1 MNKTSFMQTLYS
13 NLSGIP
19 ENEKNEIMYDYEE
32 HFRMAKEQ
40 GRTEEDT
47 VNSMGDP
54 VQIARQFRAGYT
66 VNVANSNKTSGNLL
80 RAVFA
85 TCALGFFN
93 LCFVIGPFFGVVGVF
108 IGLYATAIALTFSGI
123 AAFIAPLLQPFISG
137 LVNIGNVGYPLNAIG
152 SLTVSAAGVGLTC
165 LGLLFF
171 LLNIWLTKGFY
182 KLTVKYL
189 KWNIDFISRKNQ

>member
-1 MNKTSFMQTLYS
+1 MNKTTFMQTLYS
-13 NLSGIP
+13 NLYGIP
-19 ENEKNEIMYDYEE
+19 ENERNEIMYDYEE

-47 VNSMGDP
+47 TNSMGDP
-54 VQIARQFRAGYT
+54 IQIARQFKADYSL
-66 VNVANSNKTSGNLL
+66 NIASSNKSSSNLL

-93 LCFVIGPFFGVVGVF
+93 LCFVIGPFFGVVGVL
-108 IGLYATAIALTFSGI
+108 IGLYGAAIGLTFSGI
-123 AAFIAPLLQPFISG
+123 AAFIAPLLQPFVSG
-137 LVNIGNVGYPLNAIG
+137 LVNIGNTGYPLNVIG
-152 SLTVSAAGVGLTC
+152 SLVLSSAGIGLAC

-171 LLNIWLTKGFY
+171 ILNIWLTKGFY